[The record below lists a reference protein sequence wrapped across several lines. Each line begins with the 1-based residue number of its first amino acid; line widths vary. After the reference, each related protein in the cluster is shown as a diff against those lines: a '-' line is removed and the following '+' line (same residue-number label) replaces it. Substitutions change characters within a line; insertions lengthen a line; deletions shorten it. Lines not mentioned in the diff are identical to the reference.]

1 MEQIQWDESFSVGV
15 VQMDRQHKRIIDMIN
30 QLLRDPAA
38 NVSSETVSEI
48 LTKITKYSQ
57 EHFATEEEILE
68 QHGYPELSSH
78 KKAHRAFRKKA
89 VAFCLD
95 TMDRQTSVPA
105 DVLHYLKEWWT
116 QHILTVDMRLSSFY
130 KEKGVA

>member
-15 VQMDRQHKRIIDMIN
+15 AQMDREHKRIIDMIN
-30 QLLRDPAA
+30 LLLRDPEAD
-38 NVSSETVSEI
+38 VSSETVSEI
-48 LTKITKYSQ
+48 LTRITKYAQ
-57 EHFATEEEILE
+57 EHFATEEGLMA

-78 KKAHRAFRKKA
+78 KEKHRAFRKKA
-89 VAFCLD
+89 VSFCLAA
-95 TMDRQTSVPA
+95 MDGQPSVPA

>member
-15 VQMDRQHKRIIDMIN
+15 AQMDREHKRIIEMIN
-30 QLLRDPAA
+30 LLLRDPEADT
-38 NVSSETVSEI
+38 SSETVSEI
-48 LTKITKYSQ
+48 LTRITKYAG

-68 QHGYPELSSH
+68 RHGYPELSSH
-78 KKAHRAFRKKA
+78 KEKHRAFRKKA

-95 TMDRQTSVPA
+95 TMDGQISVPA
-105 DVLHYLKEWWT
+105 DALYYLKEWWT

-130 KEKGVA
+130 KERGIT